1 VYTANS
7 AKEHIQNVDIKR
19 DLTVA
24 SQPIITRIRSI
35 RASITTESAQI
46 MRDIA
51 SVYALNVGNVNELN
65 QWFILENLFSSVTF
79 LNMRIALVFRFLV
92 VLYHIWFEINMIS

>member
-1 VYTANS
+1 VIVSFDEHNAEQQQHMQTVVYTANS

-65 QWFILENLFSSVTF
+65 Q
-79 LNMRIALVFRFLV
+79 
-92 VLYHIWFEINMIS
+92 